1 LRRSLVRSDRY
12 SAMKKYEIILLNKK
26 TKIYSTISWL
36 IIAFNFI
43 AFLFAGVSGLAEKK
57 IYPFIAA
64 GILLVLFVQSLP
76 KDHFLQKNK
85 QAGNKSSFNL
95 FFTVIIL
102 SWLFMQF
109 YGPAAINALLFFF
122 NTVSRRKLKV
132 VISEAAIIYPS
143 FPKTSFSWNDLNN
156 IILKDGLLTID
167 FKNNKLAQSEVVNG
181 DNDYALNEKEFN
193 DFCSQQIQATVSAI

>member
-1 LRRSLVRSDRY
+1 MGRTLIRSDRY

-43 AFLFAGVSGLAEKK
+43 AFLFAGISGVAENKK
-57 IYPFIAA
+57 YPFVAA
-64 GILLVLFVQSLP
+64 GLLLALFIQSLP
-76 KDHFLQKNK
+76 KDRFLQKNR
-85 QAGNKSSFNL
+85 QEGNKNRFNI

-109 YGPAAINALLFFF
+109 YWPAAINALLFFF
-122 NTVSRRKLKV
+122 NIVSGRKLKV
-132 VISEAAIIYPS
+132 VISEATIIYPS
-143 FPKTSFSWNDLNN
+143 FPKRSLDWNDLNN

-167 FKNNKLAQSEVVNG
+167 FKNNKLAQAEVING
-181 DNDYALNEKEFN
+181 DDDSILNEKEFN
-193 DFCSQQIQATVSAI
+193 DFCRSHLQLADKTV